1 MAEERTRSVGEPQ
14 ASRPQAR
21 NYQIPASEEG
31 MLPWRHVEQRLEQA
45 HNYWLATT
53 RPDGRP
59 HVKPVWG
66 VWVDGALYF
75 DGAPTARWARN
86 LAANPAAAVHLE
98 SGEDVAIL
106 EGTVEDL
113 NTDAELGAR
122 VAAAYI
128 AKYGL
133 APDDP
138 ILPQPATSGILR
150 LRPSL
155 ALAWTAFPTDA
166 TRWRFEGS

>member
-1 MAEERTRSVGEPQ
+1 MAEQHRAPSEPR

-21 NYQIPASEEG
+21 NYQIPTSEEG
-31 MLPWRHVEQRLEQA
+31 LLPWSHVEQRLERA
-45 HNYWLATT
+45 RNYWLATT

-66 VWVDGALYF
+66 VWVDGALYV
-75 DGAPTARWARN
+75 DGSPTSRWARN
-86 LAANPAAAVHLE
+86 LAVNPAATVHLE
-98 SGEDVAIL
+98 SGDDVVIL

-122 VAAAYI
+122 VAAIYI

-138 ILPQPATSGILR
+138 ILPQPVTRGIFR
-150 LRPSL
+150 LRPRL
-155 ALAWTAFPTDA
+155 ALAWSAFPTDA
-166 TRWRFEGS
+166 TRWRFDEA

>member
-1 MAEERTRSVGEPQ
+1 MAEEHRAPSEPQ

-21 NYQIPASEEG
+21 NYQIPTSEEG
-31 MLPWRHVEQRLEQA
+31 LLPWSHVEQRLERAQ
-45 HNYWLATT
+45 NYWLATT

-59 HVKPVWG
+59 HIKPVWG
-66 VWVDGALYF
+66 VWVEGALYF
-75 DGAPTARWARN
+75 DGSPTSRWARN
-86 LAANPAAAVHLE
+86 LAANPAIAVHLE

-138 ILPQPATSGILR
+138 ILPQPATRGIFR
-150 LRPSL
+150 LRPRL
-155 ALAWTAFPTDA
+155 ALAWSSFPTDA
-166 TRWRFEGS
+166 TRWRFENG